1 MIPMSNRYFIDRED
15 AACRLAAA
23 LVRFKGRHP
32 LVLAIPRGGVPIG
45 RIVADALDG
54 ELDVVLVRKLGA
66 PGNPE
71 LAIGAIDED
80 GNVHLGAHAEQA
92 GADAAYVRDEAARQ
106 LALIRDRRA
115 SYGAGRTSP
124 DPAGRDVIMVDDGL
138 ATGATM
144 GAALQAVRAR
154 HPARLVCAVPVAAPD
169 SLRRVAP
176 FADEVVCLAAPAD
189 FNAVGQFYERFA
201 PVGDEEVVS
210 LLAEAGTAAA
220 SDSPVSRMVAVP
232 GDGVVLEGELCVP
245 ANARGLVLFAHGS
258 GSSRHS
264 PRNRFVAGELNRV
277 RLATLLIDLLTPV
290 EDRERSSRFD
300 IVLLARRLGVVID
313 WLGRDPVVSRLP
325 VGLFGASTGAAAA
338 LIAAVARAQRIAAVV
353 ARGGRPDLVDRATLA
368 RLQAPVLLIV
378 GGADHEVLELNRGA
392 WANMP
397 ESAELIVVPGA
408 THLFEEP
415 NALELVA
422 QLAADWFVSWLP
434 PGRGAAGVTPPSL
447 TSPAHVSARADRA
460 MLKRPPRA
468 KRGY

>member
-1 MIPMSNRYFIDRED
+1 MSDRYFIDRED
-15 AACRLAAA
+15 AACGLAAA
-23 LVRFKGRHP
+23 LVRLKGRHP

-71 LAIGAIDED
+71 LAIGAVDED
-80 GNVHLGAHAEQA
+80 GNVHLGAHAEQV
-92 GADAAYVRDEAARQ
+92 GVDTAYVRDEAARQ
-106 LALIRDRRA
+106 LALIRERRA
-115 SYGAGRTSP
+115 WYGAGRTSP

-144 GAALQAVRAR
+144 SAALQAVRAR
-154 HPARLVCAVPVAAPD
+154 HPARLVCAVPVAAAD

-176 FADEVVCLAAPAD
+176 FADEVVCLAAPPD
-189 FNAVGQFYERFA
+189 FNAVGQFYERFE
-201 PVGDEEVVS
+201 PVGDDEVVS
-210 LLAEAGTAAA
+210 LLAAAGTVAAC
-220 SDSPVSRMVAVP
+220 DPPVSRMVAVV
-232 GDGVVLEGELCVP
+232 GDGVLLEGELCVP
-245 ANARGLVLFAHGS
+245 ATARGLVLFAHGS
-258 GSSRHS
+258 CSSRHS

-277 RLATLLIDLLTPV
+277 RLATLLIDLLTPA

-300 IVLLARRLGVVID
+300 IVLLAKRLGAVID
-313 WLGRDPVVSRLP
+313 WLGRDAVVSRLP

-353 ARGGRPDLVDRATLA
+353 ARGGRPDLVDRATLG

-397 ESAELIVVPGA
+397 ESAELVVVPGA

-415 NALELVA
+415 NALEAVA
-422 QLAADWFVSWLP
+422 QLAADWFARWLP
-434 PGRGAAGVTPPSL
+434 AGCSAAGVTPPYL
-447 TSPAHVSARADRA
+447 HSPAPRPARADTA
-460 MLKRPPRA
+460 MLARSRRDKRA
-468 KRGY
+468 D